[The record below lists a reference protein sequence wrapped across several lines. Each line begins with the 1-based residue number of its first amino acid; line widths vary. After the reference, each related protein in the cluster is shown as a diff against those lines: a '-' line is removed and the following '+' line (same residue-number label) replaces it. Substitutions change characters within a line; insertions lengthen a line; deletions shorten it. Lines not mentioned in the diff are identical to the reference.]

1 MLVCASL
8 RGLSSS
14 SNQLLVHI
22 RDARPYPSGGRHEAE
37 TRTIQRSQRQTC
49 SPGQLSCGESHTP
62 QGSSVPP
69 PVHLTGLLFLH
80 PEMGAPESVRS
91 TERPSLKSMPFQPG
105 QQKHTSQCDV
115 SKAKNT
121 SPNFPNFFIWAT
133 TAQVS
138 YRVLGR
144 SLPQDPGQ
152 SQGWRRYGGCMIKQ
166 WTKYSFA

>member
-1 MLVCASL
+1 MPGLTRL
-8 RGLSSS
+8 GEDMGPKQEPFRG
-14 SNQLLVHI
+14 V
-22 RDARPYPSGGRHEAE
+22 RDRLAAQDSGHRETATHHGEA
-37 TRTIQRSQRQTC
+37 Q
-49 SPGQLSCGESHTP
+49 SHP
-62 QGSSVPP
+62 M
-69 PVHLTGLLFLH
+69 HLTSLLFLH

-115 SKAKNT
+115 SKAKNS
-121 SPNFPNFFIWAT
+121 SPNFSDFIGAA

-152 SQGWRRYGGCMIKQ
+152 SQGEDTGA
-166 WTKYSFA
+166 T